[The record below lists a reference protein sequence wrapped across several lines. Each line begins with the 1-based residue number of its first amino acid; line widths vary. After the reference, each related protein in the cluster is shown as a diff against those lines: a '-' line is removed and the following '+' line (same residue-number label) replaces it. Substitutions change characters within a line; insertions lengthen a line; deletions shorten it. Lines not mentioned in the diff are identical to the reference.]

1 MVGLICG
8 LHKPT
13 CWFRAMSPTVS
24 LSAKGNNQL
33 FDRNKGQLNRKST
46 GLGQM
51 VTESSFTPPLT
62 KNRLKRHFLLPS
74 NSAKEGINL
83 PLLVIPLLPDV
94 HTFQPAR
101 ALRLCLELFFE
112 WEMQCRRAYSTQGQ
126 RTRAAG
132 LGVSRRAACRL
143 RGRIR
148 AQAGLGLTGH
158 LRKGSVQKGTP
169 ANNPIALSTHSAPTS
184 LGQNERLGYWK
195 TSAESPSQGQKAT
208 VSFCREY
215 RARRAE
221 QSKKQWLWIV
231 WKNKLVCVTSCYT
244 NGWQTGRPQR
254 RCS

>member
-1 MVGLICG
+1 
-8 LHKPT
+8 
-13 CWFRAMSPTVS
+13 MSPTVS

-83 PLLVIPLLPDV
+83 PLLVIPLLPDT
-94 HTFQPAR
+94 HTFQPAG
-101 ALRLCLELFFE
+101 ALRLCLELLFKG
-112 WEMQCRRAYSTQGQ
+112 EMQCRRAYSAQGQ
-126 RTRAAG
+126 CTRAAG

-158 LRKGSVQKGTP
+158 LRQGSIQP
-169 ANNPIALSTHSAPTS
+169 AHNQIALSIHSAATS
-184 LGQNERLGYWK
+184 LGQNERPGVLENICRISFPG
-195 TSAESPSQGQKAT
+195 AESHS
-208 VSFCREY
+208 VF
-215 RARRAE
+215 
-221 QSKKQWLWIV
+221 L
-231 WKNKLVCVTSCYT
+231 
-244 NGWQTGRPQR
+244 
-254 RCS
+254 